1 MGKPVKPVNRV
12 TRVNTPIIFLNFFMT
27 IFFQFYYFV
36 LNYLPLRFVI
46 FLLFLLFVYYESM
59 LVKLTLTG
67 TRYFKGFFTEFWL
80 LYWVILSKKKKL
92 SWSHIADCWFIKL
105 PRANS
110 SFLFWRCIFWSFLFI
125 FYIRLLG
132 LELYIF
138 FLFLF

>member
-59 LVKLTLTG
+59 LVKLTRTG

-80 LYWVILSKKKKL
+80 LYWVILSKKKNYTDLISQIVGL
-92 SWSHIADCWFIKL
+92 SSYPGLTRVFFFDVVFFEVFC
-105 PRANS
+105 
-110 SFLFWRCIFWSFLFI
+110 LFFTLD
-125 FYIRLLG
+125 Y
-132 LELYIF
+132 
-138 FLFLF
+138 